1 MQSIE
6 AWAIFARALIEK
18 VLLLRGGPIQDE
30 TSAEFAGNVS
40 SDDTAD
46 LTQLRAP
53 DDKISEMPSHPTR
66 PKMEAF
72 DEMHQHFRHCPPL
85 VHINPDMLAA

>member
-1 MQSIE
+1 MGHFCSCFADRE
-6 AWAIFARALIEK
+6 GASPAWW
-18 VLLLRGGPIQDE
+18 IQDE
-30 TSAEFAGNVS
+30 ASAEFAGNVS

-66 PKMEAF
+66 PKMETFNEIDASA
-72 DEMHQHFRHCPPL
+72 L
-85 VHINPDMLAA
+85 